1 MNEISAL
8 HGEFA
13 KSIHRKFTK
22 AIDEYKLLQSGDKIC
37 VCVSGGKDS
46 MLLAALFR
54 EYERH
59 GKIPISARYLVMNP
73 GYSAE
78 NSARIEENAKRLG
91 LPIETF
97 NTEIFA
103 HAENAKD
110 PCFLCA
116 KMRRGHLYNK
126 ARELGCNKIALGHH
140 FDDVIESI
148 LMGMI
153 YGGQAQTMLPRV
165 NAKNYAGMELIRP
178 LYLVRE
184 RDIIAWRDFCGLEFL
199 QCACS
204 VTQRDEGSKRKLV
217 KRLIARLAED
227 NPQIEQ
233 NIFRSVCNV
242 RLDRLISYKDK
253 NGIIHDFLE
262 DLEKPTEFLS
272 PAVSRGK
279 E

>member
-1 MNEISAL
+1 MGQGMTSSL
-8 HGEFA
+8 HGKF
-13 KSIHRKFTK
+13 SRTIHRKFTK
-22 AIDEYKLLQSGDKIC
+22 AIDEYKLLQGGDRVC
-37 VCVSGGKDS
+37 VCISGGKDS
-46 MLLAALFR
+46 MLLGALFR
-54 EYERH
+54 EYEKH
-59 GKIPISARYLVMNP
+59 GAVPISVRYLVMDP
-73 GYSAE
+73 GYAPNDLAKIKINAE
-78 NSARIEENAKRLG
+78 RLG

-97 NTEIFA
+97 TTNIFA
-103 HAENAKD
+103 HTEKTERD

-126 ARELGCNKIALGHH
+126 ARELGCNKLALGHH

-153 YGGQAQTMLPRV
+153 YGGQAQTMLPRLR
-165 NAKNYAGMELIRP
+165 AQNYAGMELIRP

-204 VTQRDEGSKRKLV
+204 VTTREEGSKRKLI

-233 NIFRSVCNV
+233 NIFRSVCGV

-253 NGIIHDFLE
+253 NGIIHGFL
-262 DLEKPTEFLS
+262 DDYDD
-272 PAVSRGK
+272 
-279 E
+279 

>member
-1 MNEISAL
+1 MASL
-8 HGEFA
+8 HGEFS
-13 KSIHRKFTK
+13 KTLHRKFTK
-22 AIDEYKLLQSGDKIC
+22 AIEEYGLLQSGDSVC
-37 VCVSGGKDS
+37 VCISGGKDS
-46 MLLAALFR
+46 MLLGALFH
-54 EYERH
+54 EYEKH
-59 GKIPISARYLVMNP
+59 GAVPISVKYLVMDP
-73 GYSAE
+73 GYSSE
-78 NSARIEENAKRLG
+78 SFTKIQENAALLG

-97 NTEIFA
+97 KTEIFK
-103 HAENAKD
+103 HTEQTERD

-153 YGGQAQTMLPRV
+153 YGGQVQTMLPRLR
-165 NAKNYAGMELIRP
+165 AKNYEGMELIRP
-178 LYLVRE
+178 LYLIRE

-199 QCACS
+199 QCACR
-204 VTQRDEGSKRKLV
+204 VTKREEGSKRKLV
-217 KRLIARLAED
+217 KRLIAQLAED

-253 NGIIHDFLE
+253 NGVIHDFLNN
-262 DLEKPTEFLS
+262 DDGF
-272 PAVSRGK
+272 
-279 E
+279 